1 MIFPRLTEWLGIRS
15 SRANCEQP
23 SAGDEL
29 LLARR
34 QMVAEQLQTPD
45 RGITDARVLAAMGAV
60 PRHDFIPENVRV
72 EAYDDTALPIGEGQT
87 ISQPYIVAFMTE
99 QMQPQPGDRVLE
111 IGTGCGYQA
120 AVLARLVREVFSVE
134 IVEAL
139 AARAREDLRRL
150 GFANVRVRAGD
161 GHGGW
166 AEHAPFDAV
175 IVTCA
180 PDKVPAPLILQLK
193 EGGRMVIPVGPRQ
206 HQQIYL
212 LQKEQGK
219 LTEQAILPVRFVPMT
234 RASNADV

>member
-1 MIFPRLTEWLGIRS
+1 VNRILNLFRRGRE
-15 SRANCEQP
+15 AE
-23 SAGDEL
+23 GDWG
-29 LLARR
+29 LARGR
-34 QMVAEQLQTPD
+34 MVAEQLRAPD

-60 PRHDFIPENVRV
+60 PREEFVPENVRA

-99 QMQPQPGDRVLE
+99 QLRLRPGDRVLE

-120 AVLARLVREVFSVE
+120 AVLARLVREVFSME

-150 GFANVRVRAGD
+150 GFANVTVRAGD

-166 AEHAPFDAV
+166 SEEAPFDAV
-175 IVTCA
+175 LVACA
-180 PDKVPAPLILQLK
+180 PDKVPARLILQLK
-193 EGGRMVIPVGPRQ
+193 EGGRMVIPVGPRA

-212 LQKEQGK
+212 LQKEQGE
-219 LTEQAILPVRFVPMT
+219 LHEQAILSVRFVPMT
-234 RASNADV
+234 RASNAEV

>member
-1 MIFPRLTEWLGIRS
+1 MNRILNLFRRGRE
-15 SRANCEQP
+15 AE
-23 SAGDEL
+23 GDWG
-29 LLARR
+29 LARGR
-34 QMVAEQLQTPD
+34 MVAEQLQGPD
-45 RGITDARVLAAMGAV
+45 RGIADAGVLAAMGVV
-60 PRHDFIPENVRV
+60 PRHEFIPEKFRA

-99 QMQPQPGDRVLE
+99 QLRLRPGDRVLE

-120 AVLARLVREVFSVE
+120 AVLARLVREVYSVE

-150 GFANVRVRAGD
+150 GFANVTVRAGD

-166 AEHAPFDAV
+166 AEEAPFDAV
-175 IVTCA
+175 LVACA

-193 EGGRMVIPVGPRQ
+193 EGGRMVIPVGPRE

-212 LQKEQGK
+212 LQKEQGE
-219 LTEQAILPVRFVPMT
+219 LHEQAILPVRFVPMT
-234 RASNADV
+234 RASNAEV

>member
-1 MIFPRLTEWLGIRS
+1 MNRILNLFRRGRE
-15 SRANCEQP
+15 AE
-23 SAGDEL
+23 GDWG
-29 LLARR
+29 LARGR
-34 QMVAEQLQTPD
+34 MVAEQLRAPD

-60 PRHDFIPENVRV
+60 PREEFVPENVRA

-99 QMQPQPGDRVLE
+99 QLRLRPGDRVLE

-120 AVLARLVREVFSVE
+120 AVLARLVREVFSME

-150 GFANVRVRAGD
+150 GFANVTVRAGD

-166 AEHAPFDAV
+166 SEEAPFDAV
-175 IVTCA
+175 LVACA

-193 EGGRMVIPVGPRQ
+193 EGGRMVIPVGPRA

-212 LQKEQGK
+212 LQKEQGE
-219 LTEQAILPVRFVPMT
+219 LHEQAILSVRFVPMT
-234 RASNADV
+234 RASNAEV

>member
-1 MIFPRLTEWLGIRS
+1 MNRILNLFRRGRE
-15 SRANCEQP
+15 AE
-23 SAGDEL
+23 GDWG
-29 LLARR
+29 LARGR
-34 QMVAEQLQTPD
+34 MVAEQLRAPD

-60 PRHDFIPENVRV
+60 PREEFVPENVRA

-99 QMQPQPGDRVLE
+99 QLRLRPGDRVLE

-120 AVLARLVREVFSVE
+120 AVLARLVREVYSVE

-150 GFANVRVRAGD
+150 GFSNVTVRAGD

-166 AEHAPFDAV
+166 SEEAPFDAV
-175 IVTCA
+175 LVACA

-193 EGGRMVIPVGPRQ
+193 EGGRMVIPVGPRE

-212 LQKEQGK
+212 LQKEQGE
-219 LTEQAILPVRFVPMT
+219 LHEQAILSVRFVPMT
-234 RASNADV
+234 RASNAEV

>member
-1 MIFPRLTEWLGIRS
+1 MNRILNLFRRGRE
-15 SRANCEQP
+15 AE
-23 SAGDEL
+23 GDWG
-29 LLARR
+29 LARGR
-34 QMVAEQLQTPD
+34 MVAEQLRAPD

-60 PRHDFIPENVRV
+60 PREEFVPENVRA

-99 QMQPQPGDRVLE
+99 QLRLRPGDRVLE

-120 AVLARLVREVFSVE
+120 AVLARLVREVFSME

-150 GFANVRVRAGD
+150 GFANVTVRAGD

-166 AEHAPFDAV
+166 SEEAPFDAV
-175 IVTCA
+175 LVACA

-193 EGGRMVIPVGPRQ
+193 EGGRMVIPVGPRA

-212 LQKEQGK
+212 LQKEQGE
-219 LTEQAILPVRFVPMT
+219 LHEQAILPVRFVPMT
-234 RASNADV
+234 RASNAEV